1 MKKVI
6 SFALALIF
14 VFALLPGISSTA
26 ATIPYIYMR
35 PIMNSDKTTLTVEI
49 YTNGLRWT
57 AIDTGIQFDTS
68 ALTLQTVTEGSKIAT
83 AKGRGYDFITDF
95 RAVSQS
101 NAAGYCNFVAVTG
114 SSTCNMTAYAGPV
127 VVYTFAVK
135 DLAKAKTGYH
145 LCLNTLT
152 NASGT
157 ALLNYTSFA
166 LSSPVVH
173 IANDKNPFKYGDVNM
188 DGTVNV
194 YDAMLVMQ
202 VVVNVAS
209 LEEFQTYLAKVSG
222 GTAVSV
228 YDAMYIMQYVV
239 HLIDS
244 FPAEG

>member
-83 AKGRGYDFITDF
+83 AKGRGYDFITDH
-95 RAVSQS
+95 RD
-101 NAAGYCNFVAVTG
+101 
-114 SSTCNMTAYAGPV
+114 MTAYAGPV

-173 IANDKNPFKYGDVNM
+173 IANDKNPFKYGDLNQ
-188 DGTVNV
+188 DGIDV
-194 YDAMLVMQ
+194 YDAMLVLQ
-202 VVVNVAS
+202 YVVGTTS
-209 LEEFQTYLAKVSG
+209 LEEYQKYAAKVSG
-222 GTAVSV
+222 ESEISI
-228 YDAMYIMQYVV
+228 YDAMLILQRVV
-239 HLIDS
+239 GVVTT
-244 FPAEG
+244 FPVEG